1 MITLIILAC
10 LAATCVLL
18 FELRKLRR
26 GALPAETAM
35 QELDFDALSNLL
47 DEHQAR
53 FVRAHLSPAGY
64 RRYERGKS
72 RVLLAYLGLMSA
84 FLEAKIRS
92 LTAPAATSPTADV
105 AMGHAQ
111 LDLFIHARQLVL
123 RAQILLWLSF
133 LFPAGVRLSRS
144 AQGHCRALAA
154 SLKNEQVVAKSSVA
168 C

>member
-1 MITLIILAC
+1 MITLIILAT
-10 LAATCVLL
+10 LAATCFLL

-26 GALPAETAM
+26 GSLPAETAIL
-35 QELDFDALSNLL
+35 ELDLDALSNLL

-84 FLEAKIRS
+84 FLESRIRS
-92 LTAPAATSPTADV
+92 LSAPADMAVDD
-105 AMGHAQ
+105 AQ

-133 LFPAGVRLSRS
+133 LFPTGVRLSQS

-154 SLKNEQVVAKSSVA
+154 SLRNELTVARSSPA
-168 C
+168 S

>member
-1 MITLIILAC
+1 MITLIILAA

-26 GALPAETAM
+26 GSMPAEAAI
-35 QELDFDALSNLL
+35 QELDLDALSNLL
-47 DEHQAR
+47 DEHQAK
-53 FVRAHLSPAGY
+53 FVRAHLSPSEY

-92 LTAPAATSPTADV
+92 LTAPAADV
-105 AMGHAQ
+105 TVDNAQ

-123 RAQILLWLSF
+123 RAQLLLWLSF
-133 LFPAGVRLSRS
+133 LLPAGVRLAQS

-154 SLKNEQVVAKSSVA
+154 SLRNELTVARSSMA
-168 C
+168 S

>member
-10 LAATCVLL
+10 FAATCFLL
-18 FELRKLRR
+18 YELRKLRR
-26 GALPAETAM
+26 GALPAETAI

-47 DEHQAR
+47 DERQAK
-53 FVRAHLSPAGY
+53 FVRAHLSPVGY

-72 RVLLAYLGLMSA
+72 RLLLAYLGLMSA
-84 FLEAKIRS
+84 FLEVKIRS
-92 LTAPAATSPTADV
+92 LTTPAADMAV
-105 AMGHAQ
+105 GHAQ
-111 LDLFIHARQLVL
+111 LDLFIHAKQLVL

-144 AQGHCRALAA
+144 AQGYCRELAV
-154 SLKNEQVVAKSSVA
+154 SLKNEQVVTRRSLA